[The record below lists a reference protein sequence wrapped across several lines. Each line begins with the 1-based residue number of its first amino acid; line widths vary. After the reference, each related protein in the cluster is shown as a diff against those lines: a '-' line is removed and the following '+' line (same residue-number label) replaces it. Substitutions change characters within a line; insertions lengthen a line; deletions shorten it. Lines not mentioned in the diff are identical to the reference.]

1 MLSVN
6 LPLLKQK
13 LNRLIET
20 PPVSESPMY
29 KAAYNAYYE
38 VNKSALNLEASVTD
52 TDLAA
57 DVKKQQKQCE
67 QKLKDN
73 AKKFAEEFCKG
84 LKDGDFMGTI
94 ADEVDGHIKSMK
106 LFITMMP
113 QGIATI
119 VSPVGPCTGSMI
131 IDDTTASIQIL

>member
-1 MLSVN
+1 MLTVN
-6 LPLLKQK
+6 LPLMKQK
-13 LNRLIET
+13 LNQLIET
-20 PPVSESPMY
+20 PPVKESVMY

-38 VNKSALNLEASVTD
+38 VNKSSVDLDVSVDD
-52 TDLAA
+52 TDLIA
-57 DVKKQQKQCE
+57 DVITQQKKCE
-67 QKLKDN
+67 QQLKDN

-84 LKDGDFMGTI
+84 LKAGDFMGAV
-94 ADEVDGHIKSMK
+94 ADEVDAHIKSMK
-106 LFITMMP
+106 IFITMMP